1 VREIWERREIACGDI
16 RGARQGEQGSVMSP
30 INADTVFVLN
40 EQASLQSAGDG
51 AVILLADSGQLY
63 TCNETTE
70 AFLKNVDGIRS
81 FAEIVT
87 LFVEE
92 FEIDAATAERDLGA
106 LSNDLVAEGIL
117 DRR

>member
-1 VREIWERREIACGDI
+1 MTPVN
-16 RGARQGEQGSVMSP
+16 P
-30 INADTVFVLN
+30 DTVFVLN

-70 AFLKNVDGIRS
+70 AFLNNVDGTRS
-81 FAEIVT
+81 FAEIVA

-92 FEIDAATAERDLGA
+92 FEIDAATAERDLEE
-106 LSNDLVAEGIL
+106 LSGNLVAEGIL

>member
-1 VREIWERREIACGDI
+1 MP
-16 RGARQGEQGSVMSP
+16 SVNP
-30 INADTVFVLN
+30 DTVFVLN

-70 AFLKNVDGIRS
+70 AFLNSVDGTRS
-81 FAEIVT
+81 FAEIVA
-87 LFVEE
+87 LFVDE
-92 FEIDAATAERDLGA
+92 FEIDAATAERDLEE
-106 LSNDLVAEGIL
+106 LSDNLVAEGIL

>member
-1 VREIWERREIACGDI
+1 M
-16 RGARQGEQGSVMSP
+16 ARKKDRTLTMSSVNS
-30 INADTVFVLN
+30 DTVFAWN

-70 AFLKNVDGIRS
+70 AFLKNVDGTRR
-81 FAEIVT
+81 FAEIVK

-92 FEIDAATAERDLGA
+92 FEIDEATAERDLKE
-106 LSNDLVAEGIL
+106 LSGNLVTEGIIEA
-117 DRR
+117 R